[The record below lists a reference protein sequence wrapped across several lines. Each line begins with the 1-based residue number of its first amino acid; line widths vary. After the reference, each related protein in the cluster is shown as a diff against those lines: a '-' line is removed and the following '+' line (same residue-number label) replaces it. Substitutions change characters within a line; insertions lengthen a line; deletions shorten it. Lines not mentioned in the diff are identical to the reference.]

1 MKKDLQNSYPF
12 EPFTYKSI
20 KLIPMPSRDERQIL
34 LRRAGYNVFKIP
46 ADKVT
51 IDLLTDSGTGALS
64 EEQWAC
70 LMRGDESYAQAT
82 SWRRLE
88 ESAKEFSGMH
98 HILPVHQGR
107 AAEKVIA
114 EALLNPGDVA
124 IANTFFDTTRANF
137 EHRGARCFDAPSL
150 KSFDISSSVRFKG
163 DMDIIKLCALLKEHK
178 KRVKIIVMT
187 LTNNTGGGQPASL
200 ENIREVSKI
209 AKEHSTLFLI
219 DACRIAEN
227 AYFIWR
233 DELKRQGMV
242 SEVVRKT
249 FALAD
254 FADMSAK
261 KDGLANMGGLIFI
274 NKKRIAAKLENL
286 VILYEGYLTYG
297 GMSGREIE
305 TIAQGLREVV
315 NETYLE
321 YRIGQVAYLNR
332 GLRDLGASLISPPGG
347 HAVYIDAGALLPHI
361 PKNEFPGQALASA
374 LYLEGGIR
382 SVEIGSL
389 MFGEHAQ
396 YELVRLALPRRVY
409 TQSHLDYVIK
419 VCKKVLEGK
428 TSLKGYQIT
437 WEPKA
442 LRHFSCRLEPIS

>member
-1 MKKDLQNSYPF
+1 MESQNRYPF
-12 EPFTYKSI
+12 EPFMYKSVKPLSI
-20 KLIPMPSRDERQIL
+20 TSREERTRIL
-34 LRRAGYNVFKIP
+34 QKAGFNVFRISS
-46 ADKVT
+46 DKVT

-64 EEQWAC
+64 EEQWAS

-88 ESAKEFSGMH
+88 RSAKKFSGMRY
-98 HILPVHQGR
+98 ILPVHQGR
-107 AAEKVIA
+107 AAEKIIA
-114 EALLNPGDVA
+114 EAFLHPGDVA

-137 EHRGARCFDAPSL
+137 EHRGAYCFDAPSL
-150 KSFDISSSVRFKG
+150 KSFDISSSAKFKG
-163 DMDIIKLCALLKEHK
+163 DMDLAKLSALLKEHK
-178 KRVKIIVMT
+178 ERVRIIVMT

-200 ENIREVSKI
+200 KNIGEVSKI
-209 AKEHSTLFLI
+209 AKEHSILFLI

-233 DELKRQGMV
+233 DELKLLGSV

-261 KDGLANMGGLIFI
+261 KDGLANMGGLIFT
-274 NKKRIAAKLENL
+274 NKKRIVAHLENL

-297 GMSGREIE
+297 GMSGREME

-315 NETYLE
+315 DEAYLE
-321 YRIGQVAYLNR
+321 HRVGQVAYLHQ
-332 GLRDLGASLISPPGG
+332 GLKDLGIPLISPAGG

-361 PKNEFPGQALASA
+361 QKSEFPGQALAVA

-382 SVEIGSL
+382 TVEIGSL
-389 MFGEHAQ
+389 MFGENAQ
-396 YELVRLALPRRVY
+396 HELVRLALPRRVY
-409 TQSHLDYVIK
+409 TQSHLDYVVE

-428 TSLKGYQIT
+428 TSLRGYRIT

-442 LRHFSCRLEPIS
+442 LRHFSCRLLPES